1 MQETYTRICFA
12 ELISSL
18 VPLWVINATSARQG
32 IMQDRIGTL
41 TEQRIYQPL
50 LGFVGLGMYYIVT
63 HRLCMLAQI
72 GRHQSVMLLKFDG

>member
-1 MQETYTRICFA
+1 
-12 ELISSL
+12 
-18 VPLWVINATSARQG
+18 
-32 IMQDRIGTL
+32 MQDRIGTL

-72 GRHQSVMLLKFDG
+72 GRHQSVMLLKFNG